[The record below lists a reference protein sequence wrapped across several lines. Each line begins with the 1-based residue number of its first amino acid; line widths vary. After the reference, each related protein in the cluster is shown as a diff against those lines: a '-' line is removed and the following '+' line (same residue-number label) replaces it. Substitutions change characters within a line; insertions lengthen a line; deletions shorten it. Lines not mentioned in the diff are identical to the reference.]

1 MYTWKTFA
9 FVHIY
14 IYINTVNVNV
24 YDLVSCGP
32 PHPQHPQRLGRGTVD
47 RDMRFNIYVYMHMLD
62 TYISY
67 MFIEKNPR
75 KWFPNVVCVQFPKW
89 KKLVSWVPTGSNCW
103 SPHWKH
109 RLSTNPLSTQGSL
122 AFQWVRN
129 GIKTCDGFSAT
140 KPVGRVQMCI
150 YKQMFIQMQEILMYL
165 ALLRHHILWNECGL
179 SFSHGGKADFLG
191 CSSNVDVFEVKHGW
205 IACGPMAKNTTKAN
219 GVEFRFENNTK
230 GVPYC
235 WCCIHGNT
243 LPKN

>member
-9 FVHIY
+9 CVH

-47 RDMRFNIYVYMHMLD
+47 RDIRFNIYVYMHMLD

-89 KKLVSWVPTGSNCW
+89 KKLVFWTTGSKCW

-109 RLSTNPLSTQGSL
+109 RLSTIHFPPRAPLP
-122 AFQWVRN
+122 FN
-129 GIKTCDGFSAT
+129 GFAMESKPAMGFSAT
-140 KPVGRVQMCI
+140 KPVGRVQMRTV
-150 YKQMFIQMQEILMYL
+150 YTSKMFIQMQ
-165 ALLRHHILWNECGL
+165 
-179 SFSHGGKADFLG
+179 
-191 CSSNVDVFEVKHGW
+191 
-205 IACGPMAKNTTKAN
+205 
-219 GVEFRFENNTK
+219 
-230 GVPYC
+230 
-235 WCCIHGNT
+235 
-243 LPKN
+243 